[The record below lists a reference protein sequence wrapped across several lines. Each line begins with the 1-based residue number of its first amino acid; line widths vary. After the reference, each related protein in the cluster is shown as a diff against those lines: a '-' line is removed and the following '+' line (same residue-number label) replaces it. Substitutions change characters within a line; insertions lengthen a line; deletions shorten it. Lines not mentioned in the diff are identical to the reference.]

1 MCKYLA
7 NSLKMSIFTILK
19 ETNITNIKKIRVMK
33 TNNENQ
39 KKAFIRNIVDTA
51 VNFGLDS
58 IQCQIAMSIPQRV
71 YDFSELNSFIGE
83 MTIALHNAG
92 VKLPSDNL

>member
-33 TNNENQ
+33 TN
-39 KKAFIRNIVDTA
+39 KSLFK
-51 VNFGLDS
+51 
-58 IQCQIAMSIPQRV
+58 
-71 YDFSELNSFIGE
+71 FSCL
-83 MTIALHNAG
+83 
-92 VKLPSDNL
+92 K

>member
-33 TNNENQ
+33 TNKENQ

-83 MTIALHNAG
+83 MTIVLHNAG
-92 VKLPSDNL
+92 VTLPSDNL

>member
-1 MCKYLA
+1 
-7 NSLKMSIFTILK
+7 
-19 ETNITNIKKIRVMK
+19 MK
-33 TNNENQ
+33 TNKELQ
-39 KKAFIRNIVDTA
+39 EKEFINNIVNTA

-71 YDFSELNSFIGE
+71 YDFNKLNSFIGK

-92 VKLPSDNL
+92 VKLPSDNI

>member
-33 TNNENQ
+33 TNKENQ
-39 KKAFIRNIVDTA
+39 KKHSLET
-51 VNFGLDS
+51 
-58 IQCQIAMSIPQRV
+58 
-71 YDFSELNSFIGE
+71 
-83 MTIALHNAG
+83 
-92 VKLPSDNL
+92 